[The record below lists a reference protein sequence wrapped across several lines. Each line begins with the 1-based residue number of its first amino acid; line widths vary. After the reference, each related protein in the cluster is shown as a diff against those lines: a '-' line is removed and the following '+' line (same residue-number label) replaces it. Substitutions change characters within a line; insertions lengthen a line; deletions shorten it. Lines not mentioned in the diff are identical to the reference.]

1 VSSGT
6 GADLF
11 TPVKTRRTSEA
22 VLDQIVDRIRAGQLN
37 EGDFLPSERAI
48 ARALNVS
55 RPTVRQALAT
65 LVDLGVLDVRS
76 GPGGGAMVKSMW
88 IPETLVR
95 HQLQLKTDEIFE
107 VLEAR
112 RTLEPRLA
120 QLASLRGTDEHF
132 AKMERSVRLMQ
143 ANASERAKLLQA
155 DFAFHR
161 CMWQAAGNPTL
172 ENLMR
177 ILFRRLEIARDMILR
192 TEHDLSHAIEIH
204 ADTLAALRRGV
215 YEEIEDV
222 MDEHLGWLEEFC
234 ERVLERPRIRRV
246 PAFLLPRRAASREL

>member
-1 VSSGT
+1 M
-6 GADLF
+6 
-11 TPVKTRRTSEA
+11 RRISEE
-22 VLDQIVDRIRAGQLN
+22 VLDQIVDRIRAGQLH
-37 EGDFLPSERAI
+37 EGEFLPSERAL
-48 ARALNVS
+48 ATALNVS
-55 RPTVRQALAT
+55 RPTVRQALAV
-65 LVDLGVLDVRS
+65 LVDVEVLEVRS
-76 GPGGGAMVKSMW
+76 GPGGGTLLKSMW
-88 IPETLVR
+88 IPDILVR
-95 HQLQLKTDEIFE
+95 HQLQLRTDEIFE

-143 ANASERAKLLQA
+143 ANAAERAKLMQA

-177 ILFRRLEIARDMILR
+177 ILLRRLEIARDMILR
-192 TEHDLSHAIEIH
+192 TEDDLSHAIEIH
-204 ADTLAALRRGV
+204 ADTLAALRRGD

-222 MDEHLGWLEEFC
+222 MDAHLGWLEEFC

-246 PAFLLPRRAASREL
+246 PGFLLPRRKASRTL